1 MNGISLTS
9 RIDLNTIMLRERLAQ
24 LGENISTGRKGNSYA
39 ALGTD
44 APKAMDLRAE
54 IGRREAYQSM
64 IGQTLSKVQVTQ
76 NVLDRLGAI
85 AEKFTANATKLMGV
99 VKAEEIQIQAGQ
111 ARAAL
116 VEVASLLNEQYAG
129 EYLFGGSDTSNPP
142 IPNAK
147 AIATTTTGMAKKIA
161 DEVAKLGATNATT
174 VLAAITGW
182 ATNDDPLVTPFSEYL
197 EKGDGKTEGRRTL
210 LAADGERT
218 EYGILAN
225 RNAAVVS
232 TGDTTGS
239 WARDLLRGLASI
251 AGLTPEKNQLGDGYT
266 NFVTTV
272 QQGLK
277 SSVEALA
284 LERGSLGVTEARLQS
299 IRTLH
304 ESVTLNL
311 TLQVSDLEEVD
322 MAKTITS
329 FQNTQTQLEAS
340 YRAISLAQQLSLT
353 RFL

>member
-54 IGRREAYQSM
+54 IGRREAYQNM

-85 AEKFTANATKLMGV
+85 AEKFTANATKLLGV

-142 IPNAK
+142 IPNGAS
-147 AIATTTTGMAKKIA
+147 IVNTGMVSGILAQVASLNGTNTA
-161 DEVAKLGATNATT
+161 DVVSETKALGQSDVAG
-174 VLAAITGW
+174 I
-182 ATNDDPLVTPFSEYL
+182 TPFSAFL
-197 EKGDGKTEGRRTL
+197 STGSGASEGRRTL

-225 RNAAVVS
+225 RNAAVAS
-232 TGDTTGS
+232 AGETTGS

-251 AGLTPEKNQLGDGYT
+251 AGLTPEKNQLGDGYI

-284 LERGSLGVTEARLQS
+284 LERGSLGLTEARLQS

-311 TLQVSDLEEVD
+311 TLQVSNLEEVD

-353 RFL
+353 RFLS

>member
-1 MNGISLTS
+1 MTGISLTS
-9 RIDLNTIMLRERLAQ
+9 RIDLNTIMLRERLTQ

-54 IGRREAYQSM
+54 IGRREAYQDM

-85 AEKFTANATKLMGV
+85 AEKFTANATKLLGV

-142 IPNAK
+142 IPNA
-147 AIATTTTGMAKKIA
+147 ASIVNTGMVSGILAQ
-161 DEVAKLGATNATT
+161 VASLNGTNSASVVSATKALGQSDVAG
-174 VLAAITGW
+174 I
-182 ATNDDPLVTPFSEYL
+182 TPFSAFL
-197 EKGDGKTEGRRTL
+197 STGPGASEGRRTL

-232 TGDTTGS
+232 TGETTGS

-251 AGLTPEKNQLGDGYT
+251 AGLTPEKSQLGDGYT

-277 SSVEALA
+277 SSVGALA
-284 LERGSLGVTEARLQS
+284 LERGSLGLTETRLQS

-311 TLQVSDLEEVD
+311 TLQVSNLEEVD

-353 RFL
+353 RFLS